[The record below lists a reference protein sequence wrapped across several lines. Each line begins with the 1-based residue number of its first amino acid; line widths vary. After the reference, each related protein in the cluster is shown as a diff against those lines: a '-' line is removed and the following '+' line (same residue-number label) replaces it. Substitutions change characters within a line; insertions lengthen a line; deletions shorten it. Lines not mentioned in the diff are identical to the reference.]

1 MQAQRGN
8 RKVYPSDITIVYS
21 SSRFYRDPSQRQILI
36 VHFVFM
42 NSSARKTF
50 NENFTEE
57 KYQKLLAELNAG
69 LDEPIAFRVAET
81 PVFLTDDFRGR
92 LLAAGKDII
101 DVILQPD
108 FKQLTERAIPDRW
121 RVPNE
126 NDHPHF
132 IALDFG
138 VCSDDHGNIV
148 PKLIELQGFPSLYG
162 FQVKLAETYS
172 AAFEIGEEWSPFFN
186 GLTRH
191 TYLELL
197 RKTIVGDY
205 PPDEAVLMDV
215 NAHEQKTYVD
225 FFYTQHFIGTPVV
238 ALEDL
243 EQEGKMLFYRQD
255 GRRRPVTRIY
265 NRLIFDEIENN
276 AELLSKVVDV
286 TQPLDVQW
294 ITHPNWFYRVSKF
307 TMPFLTGEYVPKT
320 QFLHEIKTIP
330 ADLEN
335 YVLKPLFSFAG
346 QGVIIDVSKNDLANI
361 KDPENWILQQ
371 KVNYEPVVKS
381 PEGDVKVEIRLLY
394 LWPDGDEKPTLAINL
409 ARLSRGKMIGVRYN
423 KDFTWVGGT
432 VAMMK

>member
-1 MQAQRGN
+1 
-8 RKVYPSDITIVYS
+8 
-21 SSRFYRDPSQRQILI
+21 
-36 VHFVFM
+36 M
-42 NSSARKTF
+42 NPSARKTY

-57 KYQKLLAELNAG
+57 KYQKFLAELNAG

-81 PVFLTDDFRGR
+81 PVFLTEDFRDR
-92 LLAAGKDII
+92 LLAAGRDII

-108 FKQLTERAIPDRW
+108 FKQLTERAIPDKW

-138 VCSDDHGNIV
+138 VCSDEKGNIV

-162 FQVKLAETYS
+162 FQVKLAETFHDTFDIS
-172 AAFEIGEEWSPFFN
+172 DDWTIFFN
-186 GLTRH
+186 GLTKPG
-191 TYLELL
+191 YLELL
-197 RKTIVGDY
+197 RKTIIGDCD
-205 PPDEAVLMDV
+205 PGEVVLMDV
-215 NAHEQKTYVD
+215 NAHQQKTYVD
-225 FFYTQHFIGTPVV
+225 FFYTRQTIGTPIV
-238 ALEDL
+238 ALEEL
-243 EQEGKMLFYRQD
+243 EQEGNQLFYRL
-255 GRRRPVTRIY
+255 GGERKPVKRIY

-286 TQPLDVQW
+286 TQPLDVEW

-330 ADLEN
+330 IDLEN

-346 QGVIIDVSKNDLANI
+346 QGVIIDVSKNDLSNI

-432 VAMMK
+432 IAMMTN